1 MFGSVCAQGVRAC
14 EFVNGVR
21 RPCAGICV
29 RPCVRTLPSAL
40 GAAGSVAQ
48 QTWSVTWARR
58 KLARA
63 GVSARKCATACTLSH
78 SPNCRSHR
86 GAAARPSVSAVHST
100 SSAQLSADRL
110 RRFARWSE
118 TNRARPEVSASPC
131 RADVFTQPCAR
142 RCAQGTRSTANA
154 TSNEKTGSQPVIP
167 VRVDQV
173 AIQTPPGSLTPAA

>member
-1 MFGSVCAQGVRAC
+1 MRVCEWRASSVRGHMRTSVRAY
-14 EFVNGVR
+14 
-21 RPCAGICV
+21 
-29 RPCVRTLPSAL
+29 SAL
-40 GAAGSVAQ
+40 GAAGSAAPAVLGALHGLGGSSRE
-48 QTWSVTWARR
+48 T
-58 KLARA
+58 A

-118 TNRARPEVSASPC
+118 ANRARPEVSASPC
-131 RADVFTQPCAR
+131 RADVFTQPFAR
-142 RCAQGTRSTANA
+142 RCSEGTRSTANA